1 MGREGAAACACVR
14 FEDISPNGKKGEGE
28 RKGPAVEFLKAAAV
42 FCYSFAGTWWESST
56 PTDRPL
62 LVRKPRKF
70 RKPPPFLSLLS
81 SSTWKDMGWPGRF
94 EGSKSF
100 LRKLD
105 HPVVKESERDSV
117 KVTIMK
123 ERFKFFLN
131 DLKKEKKKNSIDRM
145 GFSPFSPSLWK
156 LGKRSRDKKDGGTR
170 GAGNKSIKNLSSV
183 CCPPSPLIGSV
194 ARGRIREGRERERRG
209 EGRTG
214 KLRAANYIAFKI
226 NY

>member
-1 MGREGAAACACVR
+1 MLFLCGDVVR
-14 FEDISPNGKKGEGE
+14 IVD
-28 RKGPAVEFLKAAAV
+28 
-42 FCYSFAGTWWESST
+42 
-56 PTDRPL
+56 TDRPL

-81 SSTWKDMGWPGRF
+81 SSKDMGWPGRF

-145 GFSPFSPSLWK
+145 GPFSSSL
-156 LGKRSRDKKDGGTR
+156 
-170 GAGNKSIKNLSSV
+170 
-183 CCPPSPLIGSV
+183 
-194 ARGRIREGRERERRG
+194 
-209 EGRTG
+209 
-214 KLRAANYIAFKI
+214 
-226 NY
+226 